1 MDYSMLF
8 NECYKRGVMYNPAK
22 CRLDIS
28 LFWTGISFVL
38 LLILLSLIIACFN
51 ICRLLRN

>member
-38 LLILLSLIIACFN
+38 LLILLSLIIMCFN
-51 ICRLLRN
+51 IRRLLR